1 MIYRRG
7 FISVAGGA
15 LIQLVTHIQ
24 ILGTVYITGN
34 ISVYMASYLRHYD
47 PSITLQTVNLILPLQ
62 LATTDT
68 IPYLGSYL
76 CIKYSAY
83 V

>member
-1 MIYRRG
+1 MIYGRG
-7 FISVAGGA
+7 YISIAGGV
-15 LIQLVTHIQ
+15 LVQLVPPIQL
-24 ILGTVYITGN
+24 LGTVYITGN
-34 ISVYMASYLRHYD
+34 ITVYMASYLRHFD